1 MAEVGKLQE
10 GSAAVGLLLPWH
22 GTACRFCVSI
32 PALGVEPWQ
41 SQACRGCA
49 GCAVLC
55 GVTWPLSPQPPELE
69 QLGRV
74 VELDSDMADITQ
86 EPAQEALAEDLAEE
100 QEAVPASTHIAST
113 QGINPYVLQ
122 VSVCC
127 PPLSWRGLGKG
138 GSTSQGC
145 ISLPEGVYSL

>member
-1 MAEVGKLQE
+1 M
-10 GSAAVGLLLPWH
+10 
-22 GTACRFCVSI
+22 
-32 PALGVEPWQ
+32 
-41 SQACRGCA
+41 
-49 GCAVLC
+49 AVLAVPCC

-145 ISLPEGVYSL
+145 ISLPEGVYTPGCNDQCSPGSDIELTHHISVLGKAQCWHGTPERQSSALRTVVC